1 MINNERKYKK
11 NFFKQKQTIG
21 IWATLGAPCL
31 AEIIANIG
39 FDWIL
44 FDCEHGTN
52 GPLNLVDQLNAV
64 KSRNREIVCLVRVGS
79 NDIVE
84 IKRVL
89 DLGVDGIMIP
99 MISNRA
105 DAEAAVK
112 YCTYPPAG
120 MRGVS
125 GICRASD
132 YGLRENYL
140 KEASNEISVLVQVE
154 NLDGLKNLEE
164 IIDTEGIDGIFIG
177 PSDLAASMGKLGS
190 SSENKVED
198 EIRNALKLIVGKNKP
213 AGIIALSNDGGIQ
226 RFSQGFDF
234 VAVAHDAHFIS
245 KELHSLKTQF
255 SNYLRQ
261 I

>member
-1 MINNERKYKK
+1 MNHDRKYKK
-11 NFFKQKQTIG
+11 NFLKQKQTIG
-21 IWATLGAPCL
+21 IWATLGVPCV
-31 AEIIANIG
+31 AEIIANVG

-44 FDCEHGTN
+44 FDCEHGIN
-52 GPLNLVDQLNAV
+52 GPLNLIDQLNAV
-64 KSRNREIVCLVRVGS
+64 KSRNREIACLVRVGS

-89 DLGVDGIMIP
+89 DIGVDGIMIP
-99 MISNRA
+99 MISNRV

-112 YCTYPPAG
+112 YCSYPPSG

-132 YGLRENYL
+132 YGLRKEYL
-140 KEASNEISVLVQVE
+140 KQASNEISILAQVE

-164 IIDTEGIDGIFIG
+164 IIDTDGVNGIFIG

-190 SSENKVED
+190 SSDKTVED
-198 EIRNALKLIVGKNKP
+198 EIRKALQLIIRKNKP
-213 AGIIALSNDGGIQ
+213 AGIIALSNDDGIQ

-234 VAVAHDAHFIS
+234 VAVAHDAHLIS
-245 KELHSLKTQF
+245 KELHSIRSKF
-255 SNYLRQ
+255 SNYLQQ

>member
-1 MINNERKYKK
+1 MMNHERKYKK
-11 NFFKQKQTIG
+11 KFFKQKQTIG
-21 IWATLGAPCL
+21 IWATLGSPCL
-31 AEIIANIG
+31 AEIIANVG

-44 FDCEHGTN
+44 FDCEHGAN
-52 GPLNLVDQLNAV
+52 GPLNLIDQLNAV
-64 KSRNREIVCLVRVGS
+64 KSRNSEIACLVRVGS

-89 DLGVDGIMIP
+89 DIGVDGIMIP

-105 DAEAAVK
+105 DAQAAVK
-112 YCTYPPAG
+112 YCNYPPDG

-132 YGLRENYL
+132 YGLREEYL
-140 KEASNEISVLVQVE
+140 KQASNELSILVQVE

-164 IIDTEGIDGIFIG
+164 IIDTEGIDGVFIG
-177 PSDLAASMGKLGS
+177 PSDLAASLGKLGDS
-190 SSENKVED
+190 SDTTVED
-198 EIRNALKLIVGKNKP
+198 EIRKALKLIIGKNKP
-213 AGIIALSNDGGIQ
+213 AGIIALSNDGGIH

-255 SNYLRQ
+255 SNYLQQ

>member
-1 MINNERKYKK
+1 MMNHERKYKK
-11 NFFKQKQTIG
+11 KFFKQKQTIG

-31 AEIIANIG
+31 AEIIANVG

-52 GPLNLVDQLNAV
+52 GPLNLIDQLNAV
-64 KSRNREIVCLVRVGS
+64 KSRNREIACLVRVGS

-89 DLGVDGIMIP
+89 DVGVDGIMIP
-99 MISNRA
+99 MISSRA

-112 YCTYPPAG
+112 YCSYPPDG
-120 MRGVS
+120 LRGVS

-132 YGLRENYL
+132 YGLREEYL
-140 KEASNEISVLVQVE
+140 IQASNEINILAQVE

-164 IIDTEGIDGIFIG
+164 IIDTKGIDGIFIG
-177 PSDLAASMGKLGS
+177 PSDLSASMGKLGS
-190 SSENKVED
+190 SSDKTVED
-198 EIRNALKLIVGKNKP
+198 EIKKALQLIIRKNKP

-245 KELHSLKTQF
+245 KELNSLKSQF
-255 SNYLRQ
+255 SEYLKK

>member
-1 MINNERKYKK
+1 MMNHERKYKK
-11 NFFKQKQTIG
+11 NFFKQKQLIG
-21 IWATLGAPCL
+21 IWATLGSPCL
-31 AEIIANIG
+31 AEIIANVG

-52 GPLNLVDQLNAV
+52 SPLNLIDQLNAV
-64 KSRNREIVCLVRVGS
+64 KSRNREIACLVRVGS

-89 DLGVDGIMIP
+89 DIGVDGIMIP

-112 YCTYPPAG
+112 YCSYPPDG

-132 YGLRENYL
+132 YGLRNDYL
-140 KEASNEISVLVQVE
+140 KQASKEICILVQVE
-154 NLDGLKNLEE
+154 NLDGLKNLKE
-164 IIDTEGIDGIFIG
+164 IIDTEGVDGVFIG

-190 SSENKVED
+190 SSDKTVED
-198 EIRNALKLIVGKNKP
+198 EIRKALELIIRKNKP
-213 AGIIALSNDGGIQ
+213 AGIITLSNQDGIE
-226 RFSQGFDF
+226 RFRQGFNF
-234 VAVAHDAHFIS
+234 VAIAHDAHFIS
-245 KELHSLKTQF
+245 KELHILKSKF
-255 SNYLRQ
+255 SNHLEK